1 MDDAI
6 EQLVLFGMDSEHPL
20 VSNGLR
26 TRQERIGDQSLKF
39 AVARGGAPRAQ
50 RGHAADKQR
59 EEGEEAENREKAL
72 HGRDGT
78 AATVRTTAADFVMGG
93 GRASRTVDESWKN
106 MPFVRRHGTDDFH
119 DRFTVPI
126 LEDDLV
132 RSASRAFGLHLDVV
146 ADSNDGVRIVPIGN
160 VLFVFVEPKVAR
172 NFERTHVVKACTA
185 VVVRLVVFNASCTQN
200 DCDDDNGGVLR
211 KLHGGFRSVG
221 GFRLLRSAGVK
232 GKIAFPDCL
241 GKPIP
246 DGAGAC
252 SLAGGGALC

>member
-1 MDDAI
+1 
-6 EQLVLFGMDSEHPL
+6 
-20 VSNGLR
+20 
-26 TRQERIGDQSLKF
+26 
-39 AVARGGAPRAQ
+39 
-50 RGHAADKQR
+50 
-59 EEGEEAENREKAL
+59 
-72 HGRDGT
+72 
-78 AATVRTTAADFVMGG
+78 MGG

-185 VVVRLVVFNASCTQN
+185 VVVRLVFSTHPALRMTATTTMAAFFANFMAVF
-200 DCDDDNGGVLR
+200 V
-211 KLHGGFRSVG
+211 
-221 GFRLLRSAGVK
+221 RLAV
-232 GKIAFPDCL
+232 FDF
-241 GKPIP
+241 
-246 DGAGAC
+246 
-252 SLAGGGALC
+252 

>member
-1 MDDAI
+1 
-6 EQLVLFGMDSEHPL
+6 
-20 VSNGLR
+20 
-26 TRQERIGDQSLKF
+26 
-39 AVARGGAPRAQ
+39 
-50 RGHAADKQR
+50 
-59 EEGEEAENREKAL
+59 
-72 HGRDGT
+72 
-78 AATVRTTAADFVMGG
+78 MGG

-132 RSASRAFGLHLDVV
+132 RSASRAFGLYLDVV

-252 SLAGGGALC
+252 ALAGGGALC